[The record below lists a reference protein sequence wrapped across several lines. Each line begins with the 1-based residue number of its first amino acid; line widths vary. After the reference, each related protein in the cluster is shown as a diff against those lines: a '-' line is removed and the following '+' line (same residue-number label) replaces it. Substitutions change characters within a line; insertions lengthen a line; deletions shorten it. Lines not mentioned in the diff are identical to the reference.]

1 MAEQKNRSLIRHLA
15 EALASGLSNWSTQE
29 PDDGKQAVFAE
40 ARVSGRASGNRDIF
54 SSINTDV
61 ATKIREVESWV
72 MLAVDVIGKKLS
84 QLPILVGTME
94 PNENGVEVFFPDA
107 DSDYAEL
114 LRRPNPWFS
123 MNDLSNWLI
132 QSALLTGEGFLE
144 IVLDES
150 GRPTQLWPL
159 VSAHVKKQVNNLGEL
174 TEYKYSVH
182 GIDQFIPVDR
192 IIEFKEINIAN
203 PYQGFTAL
211 QPLREVILN
220 QLQLRTFTRRFMEN
234 GAIPGGILSTE
245 HKNLPENVKEK
256 IRDEWFDQHGTP
268 NNAGRMAIL
277 HAGVTYQKIQVDIDK
292 IGIENIRKMNRD
304 EILAVLQIPPIYGGV
319 FDKANYANSREQ
331 KILLWEF
338 LIPRKIGL
346 EQSINRH
353 LGDKYFEGMTAICD
367 TSGIDVLKPERRETA
382 AVGISAWNAG
392 LITLNETRTKFL
404 NIEPLDDEELG
415 DTFKSEPSA
424 ELFLDE
430 PSLRDTPPKD
440 DDKDDGD
447 DGDGDKSFEKIMET
461 LAQRN
466 KRFVTR
472 EELRQSVNGSRPPVV
487 KVKMAKRR
495 KSHLRFLNSLERIN
509 RRGVNQFFNQ
519 QKKRL
524 LKQVAGLAKSGA
536 WRTGIVQEIY
546 RMEKMNPIQFKQDV
560 PKPDEI
566 SLLFNIEFETAEIE
580 AMMTTVANRSIQA
593 GGRRAI
599 ADIGLEV
606 GFDAQTGAAQA
617 LVAQTKNFSTRI
629 NNTTFAS
636 IRGLLERAN
645 REDMTVNDL
654 SKEIRQLYDGWTGK
668 LAGEAAIPRSRR
680 IALTETTRLING
692 AAKEAW
698 KQNDITHKRWLTII
712 DGETREE
719 HIAADSEKVGI
730 DEPFVQTGEALDVPG
745 DSAGSAWNVINC
757 RCGMVGELA
766 DDEVRS
772 RNYGDICNRC
782 GGSIISLDLELS
794 TS

>member
-1 MAEQKNRSLIRHLA
+1 MVERKNRSLIRHLA
-15 EALASGLSNWSTQE
+15 EALAGGLSNWSTQE
-29 PDDGKQAVFAE
+29 PPDDGKQAAFAE

-107 DSDYAEL
+107 DTDYAEL
-114 LRRPNPWFS
+114 LRRPNPWFA

-144 IVLDES
+144 IILDES
-150 GRPTQLWPL
+150 GRPTQIWPL
-159 VSAHVKKQVNNLGEL
+159 VSSHVKKQVNGMGEL

-203 PYQGFTAL
+203 PYQGFTAI

-245 HKNLPENVKEK
+245 HKNLPEPVKEK

-277 HAGVTYQKIQVDIDK
+277 HAGVTYQQIQVDMDK

-304 EILAVLQIPPIYGGV
+304 EILAALQIPPIYGGV

-353 LGDKYFEGMTAICD
+353 LGDKYFEGMRAICD

-392 LITLNETRTKFL
+392 LITLNETRTRFL
-404 NIEPLDDEELG
+404 SIEPVDDDELG
-415 DTFKSEPSA
+415 DTFKAEPSA
-424 ELFLDE
+424 DLFLDE
-430 PSLRDTPPKD
+430 PTLAETPPEKTD
-440 DDKDDGD
+440 DDDDAD
-447 DGDGDKSFEKIMET
+447 DDAKSFQKIMQT
-461 LAQRN
+461 LSAR
-466 KRFVTR
+466 
-472 EELRQSVNGSRPPVV
+472 VNGSRPDRLLNSKERVE

-509 RRGVNQFFNQ
+509 RRDVNKFFNQ

-536 WRTGIVQEIY
+536 WRTEIVQEIY

-566 SLLFNIEFETAEIE
+566 SLLFDIELETAEIE
-580 AMMTTVANRSIQA
+580 AMTTRYANRSVQT

-606 GFDAQTGAAQA
+606 GFDAQTAAAQE
-617 LVAQTKNFSTRI
+617 LVAKAKNFSTRI

-645 REDMTVNDL
+645 REDMTVNEL
-654 SKEIRQLYDGWTGK
+654 SKEIRQLYDGWTGS

-719 HIAADSEKVGI
+719 HIAADFEKVGI
-730 DEPFVQTGEALDVPG
+730 DESFVQTGEALDVPG

-766 DDEVRS
+766 DDEVSS
-772 RNYGDICNRC
+772 RNYGDICKRC
-782 GGSIISLDLELS
+782 HGVIIELDLQPS
-794 TS
+794 TM